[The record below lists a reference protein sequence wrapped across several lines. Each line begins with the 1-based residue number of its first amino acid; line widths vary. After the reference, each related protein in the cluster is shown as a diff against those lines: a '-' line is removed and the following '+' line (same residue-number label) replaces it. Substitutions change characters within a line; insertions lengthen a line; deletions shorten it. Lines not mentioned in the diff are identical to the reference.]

1 MAGTKRSLFLLL
13 FSLLRF
19 ARVSFAILF
28 TMHCYIFFI
37 VSFFFMTTESSL
49 AYELTDSKSW
59 AQTDD
64 LDLSANSLEF
74 QGSDNSPGIS
84 EADVLPCDSVGF
96 NFEKRAVAE
105 ASCNEVRRNQNLENG
120 NENDKT
126 HPSGSDVPNT
136 TNGQP
141 KNPEV
146 KVPSI
151 EVNLNR
157 NPFITIDRFNDD
169 RKRCSAL
176 KKTYVC
182 TGLLDG
188 SLNVEG
194 CYLCMFYYRAIF

>member
-1 MAGTKRSLFLLL
+1 
-13 FSLLRF
+13 
-19 ARVSFAILF
+19 
-28 TMHCYIFFI
+28 
-37 VSFFFMTTESSL
+37 MTTESSL

-64 LDLSANSLEF
+64 LDLSANSPEF
-74 QGSDNSPGIS
+74 QGSDNFPGIS
-84 EADVLPCDSVGF
+84 EAEVLPCDSVGF

-105 ASCNEVRRNQNLENG
+105 APCNEVRRNQNFGNG
-120 NENDKT
+120 NQNDKS
-126 HPSGSDVPNT
+126 PLSGSDVPST
-136 TNGQP
+136 THGQP
-141 KNPEV
+141 QNPEI

-151 EVNLNR
+151 QVNVNLN
-157 NPFITIDRFNDD
+157 PFIRTDRFNDD